1 MNAPEKDRERVR
13 DVLTLLAGD
22 LALTPA
28 LYLPSFPALSLSFP
42 ICIMV
47 TRRAAW
53 LEGPASCNVLSRVRK
68 RSPGEEQ
75 EGGLSLSHTDRLR
88 LVQPAWMGVCPAH
101 ARAPRAAS
109 SAQAAPNGPKSR
121 AAFGARQVSVSVRP
135 LARPVSALA
144 VWGHGLRR

>member
-13 DVLTLLAGD
+13 DVLTLPAGD

-47 TRRAAW
+47 MRRAAR

-101 ARAPRAAS
+101 ARARGLHLLLRPRRMVRGQEQLS
-109 SAQAAPNGPKSR
+109 GLVRSAYPSDPS
-121 AAFGARQVSVSVRP
+121 P
-135 LARPVSALA
+135 
-144 VWGHGLRR
+144 GLCLL

>member
-13 DVLTLLAGD
+13 DVLTLPAGD

-47 TRRAAW
+47 TRRAAR

-101 ARAPRAAS
+101 ARARGLHLLLRPRRMVRGQEQLS
-109 SAQAAPNGPKSR
+109 GLVRSAYPSDPS
-121 AAFGARQVSVSVRP
+121 P
-135 LARPVSALA
+135 
-144 VWGHGLRR
+144 GLCLL